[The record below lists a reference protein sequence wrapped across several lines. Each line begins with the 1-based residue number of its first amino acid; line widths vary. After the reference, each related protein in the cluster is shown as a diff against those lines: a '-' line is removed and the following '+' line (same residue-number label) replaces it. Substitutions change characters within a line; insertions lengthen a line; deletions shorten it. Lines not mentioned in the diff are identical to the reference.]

1 MSDRIVRFQYSDD
14 GGENWSEWEE
24 ESIGEVGEYRN
35 RAVFTRLGSCRNRV
49 FRIRVS
55 SPRKR
60 DLLGAVAVVQGT
72 VG

>member
-1 MSDRIVRFQYSDD
+1 MSDRVVRLQYSDD

-35 RAVFTRLGSCRNRV
+35 RAVFTRLNPGRSIV